1 MRLSPLGVRME
12 LHATAPYD
20 FGQSI
25 RALGGAEPWA
35 DERVCSDDSVTVG
48 GYAEERPFVATVAE
62 GEESTT
68 LDADVEWVDEAGD
81 ERVVADW
88 LGAFFSLSDDVEPL
102 YAAATDDPPFRRV
115 LDALDGYHQ
124 VRFPSPF
131 EAACWAAL
139 AQATPHAVA
148 REQKR
153 ELVTSVGR
161 VVERPAPAPSVDG
174 GDATGAS
181 APDLGG
187 DLHLFPTPRLVLTG
201 APVVERLFP
210 EWKAGTILAVAE
222 TFATEAL
229 STLETPELLDRL
241 GSVWGFDSWAAE
253 FVAVHGFGRTD
264 YPPMYEPRLWT
275 AVEEL
280 YGLPEAT
287 DEHLDRLSERYGQN
301 AGYWA
306 HYLTTWARRQNLIPT
321 V

>member
-1 MRLSPLGVRME
+1 MQLR
-12 LHATAPYD
+12 ATEPYA

-25 RALGGAEPWA
+25 RALDGSEPWA
-35 DERVCSDDSVTVG
+35 DERVCSDDGVAVG

-68 LDADVEWVDEAGD
+68 LVADVEWVDETGD

-102 YAAATDDPPFRRV
+102 YEAAAGDPPFRRV

-124 VRFPSPF
+124 VRFPTPF
-131 EAACWAAL
+131 GAACWAAL
-139 AQATPHAVA
+139 ARATPLDVA

-161 VVERPAPAPSVDG
+161 VVERPPPADLHASD
-174 GDATGAS
+174 DTGAS
-181 APDLGG
+181 PSEGDDL
-187 DLHLFPTPRLVLTG
+187 LLFPTPRLVLTG
-201 APVVERLFP
+201 APVVEQLFP
-210 EWKAGTILAVAE
+210 EWKSRTVLAAAE
-222 TFATEAL
+222 AFATEPL

-241 GSVWGFDSWAAE
+241 GSVWGFDPWAAE

-264 YPPMYEPRLWT
+264 RPPMYEPRLRT

-287 DEHLDRLSERYGQN
+287 DEHLDRLAERYAPN

-306 HYLTTWARRQNLIPT
+306 HYLTTWARRQGQAPT